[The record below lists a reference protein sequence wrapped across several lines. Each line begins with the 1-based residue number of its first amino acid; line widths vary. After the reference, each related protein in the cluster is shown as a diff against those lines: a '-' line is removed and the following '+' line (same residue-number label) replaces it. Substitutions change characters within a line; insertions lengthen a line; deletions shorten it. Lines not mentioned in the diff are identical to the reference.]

1 MSITKTEIME
11 QASRRSSELIELT
24 SQLIRI
30 NSENPT
36 GSQRSVIDFVK
47 QYLEDSGIAATEIAA
62 NDEFPCILA
71 KIGSDE
77 GYSIILNGHVDVVPA
92 GDLSKW
98 EFDPFGGEVTE
109 KRILGRGTS
118 DMKAGV
124 AGILFAMRLL
134 NESGA
139 ELTGNVR
146 LHIVSDEESGG
157 QYGTK
162 WLLAEGHADGA
173 DACIV
178 AEPTSNYT
186 IEIGQKGS
194 NELILKAHGTPA
206 HGSLGNY
213 KGDNA
218 ILKLGKVLSHI
229 GELHEIQGKFPQEEA
244 QALKNSRLIAA
255 DKLETPGIENVIDH
269 VTASVGLISGGTKLN
284 VVPDYCEARVDIRL
298 PIGADEAE
306 VEAKIQSIIAQSGAL
321 DVEYEIT
328 WKATGNYTPI
338 NAPIVQTVKKHAEA
352 LWHIDVLP
360 AYQWASSDARYYRE
374 MGIQT
379 IQYGPSNTEGIHS
392 YNETVDIEDVLNA
405 SQIYLMSLCDLLG
418 VN

>member
-1 MSITKTEIME
+1 MSITKKDLLEM
-11 QASRRSSELIELT
+11 AANRSKELIELT
-24 SQLIRI
+24 SSLIRI

-36 GSQRSVIDFVK
+36 GEQRPVIDFVK
-47 QYLEDSGIAATEIAA
+47 NYLKASGIEVEEVSA
-62 NDEFPCILA
+62 NEEFPCLLA

-92 GDLSKW
+92 GDLSQWK
-98 EFDPFGGEVTE
+98 FDPFGGEVTDKE
-109 KRILGRGTS
+109 ILGRGTS

-124 AGILFAMRLL
+124 AGVLFAMRLL
-134 NESGA
+134 QESGA
-139 ELTGNVR
+139 ELKGNVR

-157 QYGTK
+157 QFGTK
-162 WLLAEGHADGA
+162 WLLEEGYAKGA
-173 DACIV
+173 DACLV

-194 NELILKAHGTPA
+194 NELILKAHGMPA

-218 ILKLGKVLSHI
+218 ILKLGKVLANI
-229 GELHEIQGKFPQEEA
+229 KELHEIKGNFPPEEA
-244 QALKNSRLIAA
+244 EALNNSKFIAA
-255 DKLETPGIENVIDH
+255 DKLGVPGVENVIDH
-269 VTASVGLISGGTKLN
+269 VTASVGLITGGTRLN

-298 PIGADEAE
+298 PIGADPQE
-306 VEAKIQSIIAQSGAL
+306 VEKKIQSIIANSGAP

-328 WKATGNYTPI
+328 WKASGNYTPI
-338 NAPIVQTVKKHAEA
+338 QAPIVQAIKKHAEE

-374 MGIQT
+374 LGIQT

-405 SQIYLMSLCDLLG
+405 NKIYLMSLCDLLG

>member
-1 MSITKTEIME
+1 MSISKQALLET
-11 QASRRSSELIELT
+11 ASRRSGDLIQLT

-30 NSENPT
+30 NSENPN
-36 GSQRSVIDFVK
+36 GSQREVVDFVK
-47 QYLEDSGIAATEIAA
+47 QYLADSGIAAEEICA
-62 NDEFPCILA
+62 NPEFPCILA
-71 KIGSDE
+71 KIGSDD

-92 GDLSKW
+92 GDLSQWK
-98 EFDPFGGEVTE
+98 FDPFGGEVTD
-109 KRILGRGTS
+109 KLILGRGTS

-134 NESGA
+134 QESGVK
-139 ELTGNVR
+139 LKGNVR

-157 QYGTK
+157 QFGTK
-162 WLLAEGHADGA
+162 WLLANGHGDGA

-218 ILKLGKVLSHI
+218 ILKLNKVLAHI
-229 GELHEIQGKFPQEEA
+229 HELHSITGKFSPDEA
-244 QALKNSRLIAA
+244 EALKNSRYIAA
-255 DKLETPGIENVIDH
+255 DKLAVPGIENVIDH
-269 VTASVGLISGGTKLN
+269 VTASVGLIQGGTKLN
-284 VVPDYCEARVDIRL
+284 VVPDYCEARVDVRL
-298 PIGADEAE
+298 PIGADTAE
-306 VEAKIQSIIAQSGAL
+306 VEAKIQSIIAEAGVSGV
-321 DVEYEIT
+321 DYEIS
-328 WKATGNYTPI
+328 WKASGNFTSI
-338 NAPIVQTVKKHAEA
+338 HAPIVQTVKKHAEA
-352 LWHIDVLP
+352 LWDIEVLP

-405 SQIYLMSLCDLLG
+405 NKIYLMSLCDLLG
-418 VN
+418 VE